1 MIEEHG
7 PNGGISKKDSDLIFV
22 ENNKNMFR
30 RVKTA
35 AGPWLVESKQTA
47 LKKLETKTIEKTQT
61 LTDCAKSGI
70 WTSAFN
76 N

>member
-1 MIEEHG
+1 LIEEHG

-35 AGPWLVESKQTA
+35 AGP
-47 LKKLETKTIEKTQT
+47 
-61 LTDCAKSGI
+61 
-70 WTSAFN
+70 
-76 N
+76 